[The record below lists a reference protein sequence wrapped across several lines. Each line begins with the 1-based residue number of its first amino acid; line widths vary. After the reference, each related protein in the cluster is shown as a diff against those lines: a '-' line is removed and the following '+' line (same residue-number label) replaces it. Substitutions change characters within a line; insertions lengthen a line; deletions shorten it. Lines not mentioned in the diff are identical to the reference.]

1 MTVTT
6 ASRKA
11 LQQDITDTLRRL
23 RDYRDTGNRNQIR
36 VAQNRL
42 DWLLDRLAEGD
53 RCGAS

>member
-6 ASRKA
+6 ASRQA

-23 RDYRDTGNRNQIR
+23 RDYRNTGNRNQIR

-42 DWLLDRLAEGD
+42 DWLLDRLKTTE
-53 RCGAS
+53 R